1 MHRQFADELG
11 SWLMRQPA
19 FDPFRYF
26 IDMADNR
33 VPFGNLGKT
42 KTLGQPLPLTYG
54 AKRVPSNVVFI
65 DEDVTRRNDAAR
77 RLLADPSVTNI
88 FFTDAGALQVT
99 NVDIDLAPEL
109 KELIGPSTHA
119 VAGPRKRRAGTN
131 PTS

>member
-65 DEDVTRRNDAAR
+65 DEDVTWRNDVAR
-77 RLLADPSVTNI
+77 RLLADPSARNL
-88 FFTDAGALQVT
+88 FFTDDFGVLQAT
-99 NVDIDLAPEL
+99 NLDIDLAPEL
-109 KELIGPSTHA
+109 KQLTGSQ
-119 VAGPRKRRAGTN
+119 KRRAGTN